1 MSDSPIVFAA
11 DSLSRLPALLC
22 QGADL
27 ALVTG
32 RQSARASGLLDRVVG
47 LAREKTNLVV
57 ILAALSHPTW
67 EDYVGVRRDL
77 RESGANLVL
86 ALGGGSV
93 MDVAKY
99 AASAD
104 GGRSPM
110 LPLIAV
116 PTLFGSGAEVT
127 PFATVWDRTAMRK
140 RSLPVRPCG
149 RVLVDPVLALSAPQ
163 AVRAASA
170 LDGLAH
176 GADVLW
182 QTGSSHRDRARAA
195 AAIRL
200 VRRWLAPLL
209 VGETCALCGIAA
221 ASILGG
227 LAIASAG
234 SGASH
239 ALSYPLQL
247 RFGVAHGLGC
257 ALGLLW
263 LMRAFPEQ
271 IPAQLLSALGA
282 TDAQFA
288 AREIARL
295 IGCAGFSTRLES
307 FGVTTEALEI
317 IAAEAD
323 ATRLARAGIRIAS
336 DRLAKRLREVA

>member
-1 MSDSPIVFAA
+1 VSGVRIVFGAG
-11 DSLSRLPALLC
+11 SLCRLPALLQ
-22 QGADL
+22 QGAKL
-27 ALVTG
+27 ALITG
-32 RQSARASGLLDRVVG
+32 RQAARASGLLAQVVG
-47 LAREKTNLVV
+47 LVDGKTNLVLT
-57 ILAALSHPTW
+57 LAVPSHPAW
-67 EDYVGVRRDL
+67 EDYLCAARSL
-77 RESGANLVL
+77 RGSGANLVL

-104 GGRSPM
+104 GEALDLVG
-110 LPLIAV
+110 V

-140 RSLPVRPCG
+140 RSVTVRPCG
-149 RVLVDPVLALSAPQ
+149 RVLVDPLLVLPAAK
-163 AVRAASA
+163 AVRATSA
-170 LDGLAH
+170 LDALAH

-182 QTGSSHRDRARAA
+182 QVGGSGCDRARAA

-200 VRRWLAPLL
+200 VRRWLAEALAGKT
-209 VGETCALCGIAA
+209 VALCRMAA

-247 RFGVAHGLGC
+247 RFSVPHGLGC
-257 ALGLLW
+257 ALALLW
-263 LMRAFPEQ
+263 LMRALPEQ
-271 IPAQLLSALGA
+271 VPIQLLGALGA
-282 TDAQFA
+282 IDPPSG
-288 AREIARL
+288 ARQLERL
-295 IGCAGFSTRLES
+295 IVCAGFSPRLPSQGISVENL
-307 FGVTTEALEI
+307 GL

-323 ATRLARAGIRIAS
+323 PARLARAGIEIAS
-336 DRLAKRLREVA
+336 ETLAKLLCEVA

>member
-1 MSDSPIVFAA
+1 MIDSRIVFGAG
-11 DSLSRLPALLC
+11 SLLRLPGLLR
-22 QGADL
+22 QGANL

-32 RQSARASGLLDRVVG
+32 RQTARASGLLARVVD
-47 LAREKTNLVV
+47 LAEEKTNLVTA
-57 ILAALSHPTW
+57 LAVPSHPSW
-67 EDYVGVRRDL
+67 QDCQDGHRSL

-104 GGRSPM
+104 GEII
-110 LPLIAV
+110 PLIAV

-127 PFATVWDRTAMRK
+127 PFATAWDRTVMRK
-140 RSLPVRPCG
+140 LSLPVRRCD
-149 RVLVDPVLALSAPQ
+149 RVLVDPLLALTASR

-182 QTGSSHRDRARAA
+182 QSGISRRDRARAA
-195 AAIRL
+195 AVIRL
-200 VRRWLAPLL
+200 VQRWLAEALEGKT
-209 VGETCALCGIAA
+209 VALCRIAA

-247 RFGVAHGLGC
+247 RFNIAHGLGC
-257 ALGLLW
+257 ALALLW

-271 IPAQLLSALGA
+271 IPADLLGALGA
-282 TDAQFA
+282 IGAQSGT
-288 AREIARL
+288 REIARL
-295 IGCAGFSTRLES
+295 IECAGFSTQLES
-307 FGVTTEALEI
+307 HGATTDSLGV

-323 ATRLARAGIRIAS
+323 ATRLARSGIRIPS
-336 DRLAKRLREVA
+336 GRLARLLREVA

>member
-1 MSDSPIVFAA
+1 
-11 DSLSRLPALLC
+11 
-22 QGADL
+22 
-27 ALVTG
+27 
-32 RQSARASGLLDRVVG
+32 
-47 LAREKTNLVV
+47 
-57 ILAALSHPTW
+57 
-67 EDYVGVRRDL
+67 
-77 RESGANLVL
+77 
-86 ALGGGSV
+86 

-104 GGRSPM
+104 GESFPTLPI

-140 RSLPVRPCG
+140 CSLPVRPCG
-149 RVLVDPVLALSAPQ
+149 RVLVDPVLALTASL

-182 QTGSSHRDRARAA
+182 QADSSHRDRARAA

-200 VRRWLAPLL
+200 VRCWLAHAL
-209 VGETCALCGIAA
+209 VGQTESLCRIAA

-227 LAIASAG
+227 LAIASVG

-247 RFGVAHGLGC
+247 RFGVPHGLGC

-271 IPAQLLSALGA
+271 IPAQLLSVLGA
-282 TDAQFA
+282 PDAQFA

-295 IGCAGFSTRLES
+295 IVCAGFSTRLES
-307 FGVTTEALEI
+307 FGVTTEALDL

>member
-1 MSDSPIVFAA
+1 MSDSPIIFGAA
-11 DSLSRLPALLC
+11 SLSRLPALLRP
-22 QGADL
+22 GAKL

-32 RQSARASGLLDRVVG
+32 RHAARASGLLARVVA
-47 LAREKTNLVV
+47 LAEEKTNLVATLTV
-57 ILAALSHPTW
+57 PSHPSW
-67 EDYVGVRRDL
+67 EDYLGAGRAL

-93 MDVAKY
+93 MDVAKH

-104 GGRSPM
+104 GEV
-110 LPLIAV
+110 LELVAV

-127 PFATVWDRTAMRK
+127 PFASVWDRTAMLK
-140 RSLPVRPCG
+140 RSLPVRPCS
-149 RVLVDPVLALSAPQ
+149 RVLVDPLLALTAPR
-163 AVRAASA
+163 AVRAAAA

-182 QTGSSHRDRARAA
+182 QAGISRRDRVRAA

-200 VRRWLAPLL
+200 VRHWLADALAGKT
-209 VGETCALCGIAA
+209 VALCRIAA

-247 RFGVAHGLGC
+247 RFAVPHGLGC

-263 LMRAFPEQ
+263 LMRAFPER
-271 IPAQLLSALGA
+271 IPADLLSALDA
-282 TDAQFA
+282 TDPQSG
-288 AREIARL
+288 AREIASL
-295 IGCAGFSTRLES
+295 IERAGFSTQLAAHGATVEDL
-307 FGVTTEALEI
+307 GLIV
-317 IAAEAD
+317 AEAD

-336 DRLAKRLREVA
+336 EALARLLREVA